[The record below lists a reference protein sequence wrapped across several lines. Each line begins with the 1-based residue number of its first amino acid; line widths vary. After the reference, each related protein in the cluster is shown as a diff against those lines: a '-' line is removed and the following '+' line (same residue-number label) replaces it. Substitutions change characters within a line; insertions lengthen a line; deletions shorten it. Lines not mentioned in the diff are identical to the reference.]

1 MKRLHPA
8 IAATLVL
15 AALWVIVLAGAATQA
30 CKTAPLKEGADEK
43 LVRAQQTYD
52 SAVNTANLLFTLE
65 DQNEVVIEKLLPG
78 THKIVE
84 LGRTRAKRDIPIFL
98 KAIDHYK
105 EVRDAVAL
113 GEMEGLQKAISGFV
127 DDLQK
132 TIDEINAARK
142 PKPAPTP
149 VAFLSP
155 IRLEVAA

>member
-1 MKRLHPA
+1 MKQRLRPSGL
-8 IAATLVL
+8 AAVLVL
-15 AALWVIVLAGAATQA
+15 VAFVSA
-30 CKTAPLKEGADEK
+30 CQTAPLAPTADEK
-43 LVRAQQTYD
+43 LVRAQQVYD

-65 DQNEVVIEKLLPG
+65 DQNEAVIEKLLPG

-105 EVRDAVAL
+105 EIRDAVAL

-149 VAFLSP
+149 VAFLSL
-155 IRLEVAA
+155 IRMEVAA